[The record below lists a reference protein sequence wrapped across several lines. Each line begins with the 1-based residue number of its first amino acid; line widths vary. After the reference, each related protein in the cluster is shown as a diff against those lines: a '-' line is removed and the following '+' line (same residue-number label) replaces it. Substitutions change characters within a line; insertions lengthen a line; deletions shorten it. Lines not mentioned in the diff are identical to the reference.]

1 METQITIGQ
10 WKYVITQDETTG
22 LLNINSI
29 SQIQP
34 VQPIVQQPDSLALKA
49 LQYAKAEASRVLHG
63 PVSLEVI
70 GQRKAA
76 CEGCEGCDKRA
87 EGEWYC
93 DRCGCPKW
101 KRSQLQVKWEMPAA
115 TCPLGKWPQVG

>member
-1 METQITIGQ
+1 MIETEITISG
-10 WKYVITQDETTG
+10 WRYKISQDPKTG
-22 LLNINSI
+22 LLRINSI
-29 SQIQP
+29 M
-34 VQPIVQQPDSLALKA
+34 VDSGDAKTSGLVGKA
-49 LQYAKAEASRVLHG
+49 AEYAKAEASLVLQG

-76 CEGCEGCDKRA
+76 CDGCEGCDKRA
-87 EGEWYC
+87 EEEWYC
-93 DRCGCPKW
+93 NRCGCPKW

>member
-1 METQITIGQ
+1 MKLKASISIVG
-10 WKYVITQDETTG
+10 WKYAVEINQETGDLIVLSHEKVG
-22 LLNINSI
+22 L
-29 SQIQP
+29 
-34 VQPIVQQPDSLALKA
+34 VEKA
-49 LQYAKAEASRVLHG
+49 AQYAKAEASRVLQG

-76 CEGCEGCDKRA
+76 CDGCEGCDKRA

-93 DRCGCPKW
+93 NRCGCPKW

>member
-1 METQITIGQ
+1 MNIKASISIAG
-10 WKYVITQDETTG
+10 WKYSVELNQETGELKVLTHERLG
-22 LLNINSI
+22 L
-29 SQIQP
+29 
-34 VQPIVQQPDSLALKA
+34 VEKA
-49 LQYAKAEASRVLHG
+49 AEYAKAEASRVLHG

>member
-1 METQITIGQ
+1 MQVPETDVT
-10 WKYVITQDETTG
+10 WTYS
-22 LLNINSI
+22 LLTASESRASARTATPMQNAAEL
-29 SQIQP
+29 
-34 VQPIVQQPDSLALKA
+34 VGKA
-49 LQYAKAEASRVLHG
+49 AQYAKAEASRVIQG

-76 CEGCEGCDKRA
+76 CDGCEGCDKRA

>member
-1 METQITIGQ
+1 MNPEINVVLKN
-10 WKYVITQDETTG
+10 WRYRVRQDEETG
-22 LLNINSI
+22 ELTVVASERIGL
-29 SQIQP
+29 
-34 VQPIVQQPDSLALKA
+34 VGKA
-49 LQYAKAEASRVLHG
+49 AQYAKAEASRVIQG

-76 CEGCEGCDKRA
+76 CEGCDGCDKRA